1 MSYLRTAI
9 NPIAARLN
17 RLARV
22 TLLPLVGRAV
32 PRDGVTV
39 HRDLAYGPRSRNELD
54 LYVPDGL
61 TAPAPVLLFFY
72 GGSWQSGSKDVY
84 DAFGRLF
91 AHAGIVTAIADYRL
105 YPEVKYPAF
114 LEDGADAITFL
125 HRHVA
130 DYGGD
135 PERLFVAGH
144 SAGAYI
150 AVMLA
155 VNDTYLKAADG
166 ETSWIRGVIGLAGPY
181 DFLPL
186 YEAEVIDIF
195 GGAREMATQ
204 PIKYAGNPAPPM
216 LLAHGLADK
225 TVGAGNS
232 RRMAERLL
240 GAGNKVELKGY
251 LGIGHIAIVLSLL
264 PPLRKRTTLYADMLR
279 FLRAG

>member
-1 MSYLRTAI
+1 MSFLRKAS
-9 NPIAARLN
+9 PISASLN
-17 RLARV
+17 GLARA
-22 TLLPLVGRAV
+22 TLLPLVGRTV
-32 PRDGVTV
+32 PLGGVTG
-39 HRDLAYGPRSRNELD
+39 HRDLAYGENARNRID

-61 TAPAPVLLFFY
+61 RGPVPVLLFFY
-72 GGSWQSGSKDVY
+72 GGSWQGGSKDIY

-91 AHAGIVTAIADYRL
+91 AREGIVTAIADYRL

-114 LEDGADAITFL
+114 LEDGASAVAFL
-125 HRHVA
+125 HEHVA
-130 DYGGD
+130 SYGGD
-135 PERLFVAGH
+135 PARLFVSGH

-155 VNDTYLKAADG
+155 VNDRYLTAVG
-166 ETSWIRGVIGLAGPY
+166 GNTSWLRGVIGLAGPY

-186 YEAEVIDIF
+186 YETAMIDIF

-204 PIKYAGNPAPPM
+204 PIKYAGNPSPPM

-232 RRMAERLL
+232 RRMAEKLL
-240 GAGNKVELKGY
+240 GGGNAVELKGY
-251 LGIGHIAIVLSLL
+251 PGVGHIGIMLSLL
-264 PPLRKRTTLYADMLR
+264 PPFRRRTTLYADMLR

>member
-9 NPIAARLN
+9 NPIAAGLN
-17 RLARV
+17 GLARA
-22 TLLPLVGRAV
+22 TLLPLIGRTV

-39 HRDLAYGPRSRNELD
+39 HCDLAYGALSRNRLD
-54 LYVPDGL
+54 LYVPEGL
-61 TAPAPVLLFFY
+61 DAPAPVLVFFY
-72 GGSWQSGSKDVY
+72 GGSWQSGSKDIY
-84 DAFGRLF
+84 DPFGRLF
-91 AHAGIVTAIADYRL
+91 ARAGVVTAVADYRL
-105 YPEVKYPAF
+105 YPEARYPAF
-114 LEDGADAITFL
+114 LEDGAEALAFL
-125 HRHVA
+125 HRRVS

-135 PERLFVAGH
+135 PGKLFVAGH

-155 VNDTYLKAADG
+155 ANDKYLKAAGGD
-166 ETSWIRGVIGLAGPY
+166 TSWIRGAIGLAGPY

-186 YEAEVIDIF
+186 YETAMIDIF

-204 PIKYAGNPAPPM
+204 PIKYAANPAPPM

-225 TVGAGNS
+225 TVGPGNS

-251 LGIGHIAIVLSLL
+251 RGIGHIAIMLSLL

-279 FLRAG
+279 FLGVG

>member
-9 NPIAARLN
+9 NPIAAGLN
-17 RLARV
+17 GLARA
-22 TLLPLVGRAV
+22 TLLPLVGRTV

-39 HRDLAYGPRSRNELD
+39 HRDLAYGERPRNRLD

-61 TAPAPVLLFFY
+61 TKPAPVLLFFY
-72 GGSWQSGSKDVY
+72 GGSWQSGSKDIY

-91 AHAGIVTAIADYRL
+91 AQAGIITAIADYRL
-105 YPEVKYPAF
+105 YPEVRYPAF
-114 LEDGADAITFL
+114 LEDGAEATAFL
-125 HRHVA
+125 HREIA
-130 DYGGD
+130 TYGGNPD
-135 PERLFVAGH
+135 KLYVSGH

-155 VNDTYLKAADG
+155 VNDTYLKAAGGD
-166 ETSWIRGVIGLAGPY
+166 TSWIRGVIGLAGPY

-186 YEAEVIDIF
+186 YEAEMIDIF

-216 LLAHGLADK
+216 LLAHGMADK
-225 TVGAGNS
+225 VVGAGNS

-251 LGIGHIAIVLSLL
+251 PGIGHIAIVLSLL

-279 FLRAG
+279 FMQSS